1 MKTLT
6 GVENFEKQDLNSI
19 LKNFSQNEN
28 VKFTELMQSIRMILS
43 GLKVKLLVF
52 FSLVNPAATEQYV
65 SKPCGE
71 CYNRNR

>member
-6 GVENFEKQDLNSI
+6 SVENFEKQDLNSI

-43 GLKVKLLVF
+43 GLKVKFLVF
-52 FSLVNPAATEQYV
+52 FPLVNPAATEQYV

-71 CYNRNR
+71 